1 MQTLVAIGGIGLC
14 ALLFLCILTLKGN
27 WKLINIDFKKENQM
41 ENQIRI
47 AGTTVIISWLVY
59 SMFNDSMIAV
69 STVFFFIFGMN
80 LAILLKKYGEKTNEN

>member
-1 MQTLVAIGGIGLC
+1 
-14 ALLFLCILTLKGN
+14 
-27 WKLINIDFKKENQM
+27 M